1 MDRAGWLAQWQV
13 RQGLGKQAAIIETRD
28 PDGRGQPGGH
38 PFGVGR
44 AVEQPLEHLAKP
56 LQRQASRQQP
66 TQLLLLP
73 EPVPDASLQPP
84 GTPAPER
91 RLSATSLTALVGLLS
106 ELCGDHPKSRG
117 RQNLKDTQS

>member
-28 PDGRGQPGGH
+28 PD
-38 PFGVGR
+38 GR

-73 EPVPDASLQPP
+73 EPVPGASLQPP